1 MVLPGRARSARPQ
14 ATGTAACGGPRPN
27 GAARTPSGALAFPA
41 VGILSK
47 IENWRMKFFL
57 WIGLPVIAAMGM
69 MFGAFDLVPAWQAH
83 NGGGTAG
90 TFTAEREECGR
101 RSCSFHGSWA
111 ATDGSDRRDDVILY
125 DEPDALRTGA
135 TVEAVDSGARKGVF
149 ATAGGKTY
157 LLVSAFVIGGLA
169 ALVGW
174 IFVIRNAIRDR
185 RRPAFAG

>member
-1 MVLPGRARSARPQ
+1 M
-14 ATGTAACGGPRPN
+14 
-27 GAARTPSGALAFPA
+27 
-41 VGILSK
+41 
-47 IENWRMKFFL
+47 
-57 WIGLPVIAAMGM
+57 GL
-69 MFGAFDLVPAWQAH
+69 MFGAFDLKPAWQAH

-90 TFTAEREECGR
+90 TFTAEREGCGR

-135 TVEAVDSGARKGVF
+135 TIAAVDSGSRKGVF
-149 ATAGGKTY
+149 ASAGGRTY
-157 LLVSAFVIGGLA
+157 LLVSAFVVAGLA

-185 RRPAFAG
+185 RRPAAVFPGGWAASFPGGWAASGGAAGGPGLSSPGRRRPLRAGGWPSPGPGRGRADHGATGGRTGRRE